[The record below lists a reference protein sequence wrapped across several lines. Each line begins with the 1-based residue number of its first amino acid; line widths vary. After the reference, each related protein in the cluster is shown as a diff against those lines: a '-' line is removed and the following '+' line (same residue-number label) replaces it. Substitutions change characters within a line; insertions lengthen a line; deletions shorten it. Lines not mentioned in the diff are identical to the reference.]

1 MCQATSASSDAMK
14 LDKIAPPPRSHH
26 SGPKPVLLH
35 LNWRPRRLC
44 CSSPHPPSPR
54 PPPRP
59 LPPPASACALVAGA
73 LAAEKS
79 SHERFADFARLSRTA
94 TPIQLNT
101 ASYKSLTANPRDYAV
116 AVVLTA
122 QEARFSCQVCRE
134 FKPEWELLAQSWAKG
149 DRNHESRLLF
159 AVLDFTEGRDI
170 FVSVWETSRK

>member
-1 MCQATSASSDAMK
+1 M
-14 LDKIAPPPRSHH
+14 RF
-26 SGPKPVLLH
+26 
-35 LNWRPRRLC
+35 
-44 CSSPHPPSPR
+44 
-54 PPPRP
+54 
-59 LPPPASACALVAGA
+59 LPTLASACALVAGA

-79 SHERFADFARLSRTA
+79 SHERFADFSRLSRTA